1 MKKTVGAIIE
11 KNRKI
16 LLTKRN
22 VEPFKGLWCLP
33 GGHIEPGENAEDAVK
48 REVREETGLDFRPV
62 FFMKDIEEI
71 PSLKWL
77 AEVSFFTGT
86 FIGDIKK
93 DNAEVQETG
102 WFKPKEI
109 KNMEFAFNHKKILEK
124 YFEKNG

>member
-11 KNRKI
+11 KNRRI

-33 GGHIEPGENAEDAVK
+33 GGHIEPGENAEDA
-48 REVREETGLDFRPV
+48 
-62 FFMKDIEEI
+62 
-71 PSLKWL
+71 
-77 AEVSFFTGT
+77 FTGNV
-86 FIGDIKK
+86 KK
-93 DNAEVQETG
+93 DNIEVRETG